1 MKIIK
6 INESQ
11 KNRLFEAYREGF
23 SFDTLS
29 VLGGD
34 AFSDWRDWEKQYEY
48 CVKWLG
54 EPDGFGSSRCVFTLS
69 DNVILK
75 LAMGGYRNAG
85 VEQNRLEYEMY
96 NRYKSPLLAR
106 VYDADENFTYIV
118 CENVVPAEDIDFEKI
133 LGIPIGNVWHQN
145 SSKYKEPYGKGDTTV
160 GFNKYFHDIKKPY
173 QEYEGI
179 TLYDVFCYLESNYVV
194 NDDDSSDSEE
204 IEEVIDNS
212 EWLSALRDLVEETRM
227 SDFCNVEN
235 YGMVNRDGKPTLV
248 ILDAGMNLDLW
259 EKHYAD

>member
-1 MKIIK
+1 MKVIK

-11 KNRLFEAYREGF
+11 RKRLFEAYRDGF
-23 SFDTLS
+23 SFEILS
-29 VLGGD
+29 ILGGD
-34 AFSDWRDWEKQYEY
+34 VFSDWRDWEKQYDY

-54 EPDGFGSSRCVFTLS
+54 EPNGFGSSRCVFTLS
-69 DNVILK
+69 DNVVLK

-96 NRYKSPLLAR
+96 NTYKSPLLAR
-106 VYDADENFTYIV
+106 VFDADENFTYIV
-118 CENVVPAEDIDFEKI
+118 CENVVPAENIDFEKI
-133 LGIPIGNVWHQN
+133 LGIPIGNVWYQN
-145 SSKYKEPYGKGDTTV
+145 SQKYKEPYGKGDTTV
-160 GFNKYFHDIKKPY
+160 GFNKYFDNIKTPY
-173 QEYEGI
+173 QEYKGN
-179 TLYDVFCYLESNYVV
+179 TLYDIFCYLESNYVT
-194 NDDDSSDSEE
+194 DEGYYSEE
-204 IEEVIDNS
+204 IENIIDNS

-227 SDFCNVEN
+227 SDFCNIEN